1 MHPRPRRPVRELR
14 SLAGVGLGLWLAAC
28 SGAPAEDLN
37 STGDEGPVEVPPWA
51 CVPGETQPCA
61 CPEELEGLRTCA
73 ADGSAFGE
81 CDCSPGAVSQ
91 GPLPTGSESGTG
103 DSGSGTA
110 EDSGSGTGGATS
122 MGSTTDPDPT
132 TSGGSNGSTGPGG
145 SSGSSTG

>member
-1 MHPRPRRPVRELR
+1 MLLAPLVLACARDPDPSAIDDAVRISVALRGVHP
-14 SLAGVGLGLWLAAC
+14 S
-28 SGAPAEDLN
+28 
-37 STGDEGPVEVPPWA
+37 
-51 CVPGETQPCA
+51 
-61 CPEELEGLRTCA
+61 PEELEGLRTCA